1 MSASHVSG
9 EDHTLVSSDESDAN
23 ISEHQP
29 SQQIDVRAA
38 AGHLG
43 LDALAGE
50 AAPTPATWRDVTF
63 QTVLDARA
71 RIMPHLHRTPIL
83 TCGALDQ
90 LTGTELSLKAE
101 LFQRTGSFKA
111 RGALNAALLLSPEQR
126 ARGVITLSAGN
137 HGIGIAFAASMVGT
151 RAVVFMPENAVP
163 TKVEAIKAYGGEARY
178 SPTMEE
184 IFPLMERYQQEHGL
198 TFVSPFSDPAIIAGQ
213 GTVGLEI
220 LDDVPDVETIV
231 VPVGGGGLLSGVA
244 LAVKSQRPDVR
255 IVGVE
260 PEGANI
266 VKRSLESGKP
276 EVATRIDTVADGL
289 AAPFAGELSQAVI
302 QHYVDDVVL
311 VTDDEIVQ
319 ALRLILERM
328 KVLVEPAGAASLA
341 ALLTGK
347 AGVRKGG
354 KTVAILSGGN
364 VDRAKLKTLL

>member
-9 EDHTLVSSDESDAN
+9 EDGTLVSSDRTDAT
-23 ISEHQP
+23 ISENQP
-29 SQQIDVRAA
+29 AQQVDIHAA
-38 AGHLG
+38 ADHIG
-43 LDALAGE
+43 LDHLAE
-50 AAPTPATWRDVTF
+50 ESAPPPASWRDVTF

-71 RIMPHLHRTPIL
+71 RIMPHLHRTPML
-83 TCGALDQ
+83 TSHALNK
-90 LTGTELSLKAE
+90 LTGTDLGLKAE

-111 RGALNAALLLSPEQR
+111 RGALNATLLLSPEQR
-126 ARGVITLSAGN
+126 AHGVITLSAGN

-151 RAVVFMPENAVP
+151 RAVVFMPHNAVP
-163 TKVEAIKAYGGEARY
+163 TKVEAIRAYGAEAHY
-178 SPTMEE
+178 APTMEE
-184 IFPLMERYQQEHGL
+184 IFPLMESYQQEHGL

-220 LDDVPDVETIV
+220 LDDVPDVETVV

-244 LAVKSQRPDVR
+244 LAIKSQRPDVR
-255 IVGVE
+255 IIGVE

-276 EVATRIDTVADGL
+276 EAATTINTIADGL

-319 ALRLILERM
+319 ALRLVLERM
-328 KVLVEPAGAASLA
+328 KVLVEPAGAASVA

-347 AGVRKGG
+347 AGVPKGG